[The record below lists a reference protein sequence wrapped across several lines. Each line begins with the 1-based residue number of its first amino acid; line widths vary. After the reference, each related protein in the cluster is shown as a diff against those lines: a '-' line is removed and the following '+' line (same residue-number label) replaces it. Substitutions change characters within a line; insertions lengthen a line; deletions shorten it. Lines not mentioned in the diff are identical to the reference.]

1 MPKADIKIIL
11 NPKQLEAYRQLNN
24 DVVRYILYGGGVGSG
39 KSFIACFDAVTICLK
54 YPGARNL
61 LSRAQYSDFQFTTL
75 KTLKEMLKTLKL
87 RNKVDYSFNMTT
99 KTLSFKNGSEIVF
112 PHLEYMPDDPDFERL
127 NGFELTRAYVD
138 EGSEIHRQCFNV
150 LRTRVGRCEATNNK
164 VKPKIL
170 ITSNPKKC
178 WLKEYFVLP
187 HKNNT
192 ISEDTKYIFANY
204 LDNSKNLTN
213 DYIDAI
219 LSIEDDLTRSRLVDG
234 NWDYDDSQMKLFDYQ
249 SLVYCFGFAH
259 VDLLDDGNKY
269 MTIDVA
275 RFGKDK
281 SVIGIWQGDYLY
293 YIESIDN
300 NSIEMLYKR
309 VQALQAEHK
318 VQTRH
323 VVADEDGVGGG
334 LVDFLHCN
342 GFVNNSVSEGYQNLK
357 TKCIYETAKKIN
369 SGELFIKDN
378 EYKQHIISEL
388 DKYNKVDNNDGKLRC
403 TDKKTLKVLLGRSPD
418 YSDMIVMRR
427 YFDNEKVVVKHA
439 VTPARAS
446 VAEMPN
452 AETFTEFD
460 YNYEITINEY

>member
-11 NPKQLEAYRQLNN
+11 NPKQLQAYKELNN
-24 DVVRYILYGGGVGSG
+24 DVARHILYGGGVGSG

-99 KTLSFKNGSEIVF
+99 KTLKFKNGSEIVF

-187 HKNNT
+187 HKNGT

-234 NWDYDDSQMKLFDYQ
+234 NWDYDDSNLKIFDYN
-249 SLVYCFGFAH
+249 SLNNMFGKVYIELIGA
-259 VDLLDDGNKY
+259 GKKY
-269 MTIDVA
+269 ITIDVA
-275 RFGKDK
+275 RFGKDLT
-281 SVIGIWQGDYLY
+281 VIGIWQGDYLY
-293 YIESIDN
+293 YIETIKS
-300 NSIEMLYKR
+300 NSIEELYNR
-309 VQALQAEHK
+309 VRSLQAEHNIPNT
-318 VQTRH
+318 Q

-334 LVDFLHCN
+334 LVDFLKCW
-342 GFVNNSVSEGYQNLK
+342 GFKNNSVSENYQNLK
-357 TKCIYETAKKIN
+357 TQCIFQTAKLIN
-369 SGELFIKDN
+369 EGALFIKDCQ
-378 EYKQHIISEL
+378 YKEQIISEF
-388 DKYNKVDNNDGKLRC
+388 DKYRKVETNDGKLKC

-418 YSDMIVMRR
+418 FSDMIIMRR
-427 YFDNEKVVVKHA
+427 FFDEAEVKPGKT
-439 VTPARAS
+439 VTRP
-446 VAEMPN
+446 VAYN
-452 AETFTEFD
+452 SD
-460 YNYEITINEY
+460 YEVFENWYDIN